1 MLREDFVA
9 DLEWLAPRLVASSQV
24 TLPAGTLP
32 TDRLDDLSEALVR
45 ALDKVRDR
53 ASNLLDIH
61 LKTVQDSP
69 LLSKVSLFRSIGMV
83 RQETVHTSTLA
94 WLLDPRQPHG
104 FGSKLCQAFVR
115 AVHLEE
121 EDDQAREIQQRIID
135 DQSEVTSVLAEYRLA
150 QGCRIDVLIEGYDRD
165 RQRWVVVVEAKIDAD
180 EQQGQLRKYD
190 QALDRLV
197 RAELAGAKVLRV
209 FLSEDGRAGVS
220 SARGSLW
227 GRMSYKNIAKEFLAV
242 YPELR
247 SCEGHP
253 FLRIYLA
260 GLFEEVCGIACGGSM
275 SEIMDR
281 NEAGELERLLVM
293 VK

>member
-1 MLREDFVA
+1 MLREDFVS
-9 DLEWLAPRLVASSQV
+9 DLEWLAPRLVASVQV
-24 TLPAGTLP
+24 TLPADTLP
-32 TDRLDDLSEALVR
+32 TDRLNDLSEALVK

-94 WLLDPRQPHG
+94 WLLDPRQSHG

-121 EDDQAREIQQRIID
+121 EDAHAREIQRRIVD
-135 DQSEVTSVLAEYRLA
+135 DQSEITSVLAECRLA
-150 QGCRIDVLIEGYDRD
+150 HDCRIDVLIEGYDRN
-165 RQRWVVVVEAKIDAD
+165 RQRWVVVVEAKVDAE
-180 EQQGQLRKYD
+180 EQHGQLNKYD
-190 QALDRLV
+190 KALDRLA
-197 RAELAGAKVLRV
+197 REELAGASVLRV
-209 FLSEDGRAGVS
+209 FLSEDGRAGMS

-227 GRMSYKNIAKEFLAV
+227 GRLSYKDIAREFLAT
-242 YPELR
+242 YPKLR
-247 SCEGHP
+247 SYEGHP
-253 FLRIYLA
+253 FLRIYLS

-275 SEIMDR
+275 TEILDK
-281 NEAGELERLLVM
+281 NEAGELERLLM
-293 VK
+293 VSK